1 MKISSVRI
9 QNFRIYKD
17 ETINFEDYNCFVG
30 CNGSGKSTVL
40 YALNVF
46 FRQHKDTKLNLAK
59 LTENDF
65 HHKDTSH
72 PIKITVTFTNLS
84 NQAKIDLKDYARQD
98 ELIVTA
104 QAIFDNEKENAEV
117 KQYGNRKGFE
127 EFRTYFEANK
137 AGEKV
142 PELKEIYKKLSEKFT
157 NLPSATTK
165 QAMEDALKEYEANH
179 PDDCSLIPSED
190 QFYGA
195 SKGTNRLA
203 PHIQWVFVSASKDVN
218 EESEESN
225 TSALGQLLS
234 RTVRSKVNFS
244 IKLNSLREK
253 IKTDYQ
259 KILDDEQAVL
269 ADLSTSLETKLQSWA
284 HPDVSVQVLW
294 KQDPEKS
301 VKIDEPWAYIKL
313 GECGFEAELARFG
326 HGLQRSY
333 MLALLQ
339 ELVSSNTEE
348 APTLI
353 MGIEEPEL
361 YQHPPQARHLA
372 GVLSELSENNNQIL
386 VCSHSPQFIPGD
398 DFETLRVVREKGNPK
413 YSYIT
418 KLDYNS
424 LAQVLKDSGAD
435 KVLLKE
441 EGIQAKLFPTLNP
454 TVNEMFF
461 CKSLVLV
468 EGIEDTAYLTTYLIL
483 SKKMAQFRKNG
494 THIVAV
500 GGKSELIKP
509 LAIAKLLDIPVYV
522 IFDADTD
529 KDQIQD
535 EQRRNSEVG
544 KHKKDNKAILHII
557 NEKMV
562 TEWPTQNHIEDN
574 FTIWKTN
581 ITEMVKE
588 EMGKEWETHVNAS
601 SEKYG
606 NAKGLKKNPLAVS
619 HALELAWRA
628 GQKSNSLLE
637 LSEKLIQF
645 K

>member
-9 QNFRIYKD
+9 ENFRIYKD
-17 ETINFEDYNCFVG
+17 ETINFENYNCFVG

-65 HHKDTSH
+65 HHKDTTQ
-72 PIKITVTFTNLS
+72 PIKITVTFADLS
-84 NQAKIDLKDYARQD
+84 DQAKEDLKDYIRQGK
-98 ELIVTA
+98 LVVTA
-104 QAIFDNEKENAEV
+104 QALFDSDKGIAEV

-127 EFRTYFEANK
+127 EFRKYFEANK
-137 AGEKV
+137 ENVKAS
-142 PELKEIYKKLSEKFT
+142 ELKEIYRELSKKFE

-165 QAMEDALKEYEANH
+165 QAMEDALNEYEASH
-179 PDDCSLIPSED
+179 PDNCSLIPSED

-203 PHIQWVFVSASKDVN
+203 PHIQWIFVSASKDVG

-244 IKLNSLREK
+244 AKLDSLREK

-259 KILDDEQAVL
+259 KILDAEQAVL
-269 ADLSTSLETKLQSWA
+269 ADLSISLETKLQSWA

-313 GECGFEAELARFG
+313 GESGFEAELARFG

-333 MLALLQ
+333 LLALLQ
-339 ELVSSNTEE
+339 ELVSSNTED

-372 GVLSELSENNNQIL
+372 GVLSELSENNNQVL

-413 YSYIT
+413 CSYVS
-418 KLDYNS
+418 KLDYTN
-424 LAQVLKDSGAD
+424 LAQLLKDSGAD

-441 EGIQAKLFPTLNP
+441 EGIRAKLFPTLNP

-483 SKKMAQFRKNG
+483 SEKMAQFRKNG

-509 LAIAKLLDIPVYV
+509 LAMAKLLDIPVYV

-557 NEKMV
+557 DENVV
-562 TEWPTQNHIEDN
+562 TEWPTENHIEDN
-574 FTIWKTN
+574 FTVWKTN
-581 ITEMVKE
+581 ITKMIQE
-588 EMGKEWETHVNAS
+588 EMGGNWETHVTAS
-601 SEKYG
+601 FAKYG
-606 NAKGLKKNPLAVS
+606 NANGLKKNPLAVS

-628 GQKSNSLLE
+628 GLKSNSLLK